1 MRDGNK
7 ILMAMTSEERYEMSS
22 RIVEHILI
30 KEFDVHNL
38 PMHEGII
45 VLLDAVYGILAPI
58 CLLEGVNKE
67 EMLEKFSEC
76 LRMRFEVGMNDL
88 MKKMSDGKEG
98 N

>member
-1 MRDGNK
+1 MKDGNK
-7 ILMAMTSEERYEMSS
+7 RLMAMTNEEIHEMSS

-45 VLLDAVYGILAPI
+45 VLIDAVYGILAPI
-58 CLLEGVNKE
+58 CLMEGIDKE
-67 EMLEKFSEC
+67 KMLEKFSEC
-76 LRMRFEVGMNDL
+76 LRMRFEMGMNDL
-88 MKKMSDGKEG
+88 TKKMSDGKEG

>member
-1 MRDGNK
+1 
-7 ILMAMTSEERYEMSS
+7 MAMTSEEIHEMSS

-38 PMHEGII
+38 PTYEGIT
-45 VLLDAVYGILAPI
+45 VLIDAVYGILAPI
-58 CLLEGVNKE
+58 CFLEGVNME
-67 EMLEKFSEC
+67 EMLEKFSKC

-88 MKKMSDGKEG
+88 TKKMSDGKEG